1 MNQTFKI
8 MFNSINANLSTGSL
22 PVQNEELAN
31 QKNQS
36 AQITAQRQDP
46 LSKPAQDVVKAAQT
60 TTDIV
65 IASDG
70 ESALKKTLGQIV
82 MENTSPK
89 RAEKERIE
97 ADTNLK
103 RDIGSTGGTSA
114 MGTVNMEGLPSAE
127 ITAKPKVD

>member
-1 MNQTFKI
+1 